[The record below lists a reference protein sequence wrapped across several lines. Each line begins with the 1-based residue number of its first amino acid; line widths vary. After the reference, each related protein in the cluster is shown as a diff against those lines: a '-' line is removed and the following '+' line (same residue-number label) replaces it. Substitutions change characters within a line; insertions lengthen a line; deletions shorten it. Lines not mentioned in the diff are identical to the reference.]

1 MNRSAS
7 KNSSGRSNRRPSAQ
21 EKSSRP
27 AFITGLLIGA
37 AVMYFVPPMLDNTS
51 QLRPSV
57 ASDLVD
63 KANIQELKFDFYTL
77 LKDNEILIS
86 DNQEAPKN
94 IADTGKDWQYLLQ
107 AGSFKNSQDAE
118 SFKVELLL
126 LNLPT
131 ESESVKGK
139 NGDIWHRVLVG
150 PFINTSKMAS
160 ARAKLAQNEIDSL
173 LLKRSQ

>member
-7 KNSSGRSNRRPSAQ
+7 KNSSGKGNRRPAAQ

-27 AFITGLLIGA
+27 AFIAGLLIGA
-37 AVMYFVPPMLDNTS
+37 AVMYFVPPMLNKTS
-51 QLRPSV
+51 QSNPSAV
-57 ASDLVD
+57 GELIE

-77 LKDNEILIS
+77 LKDNEILIP
-86 DNQEAPKN
+86 DDQEAQSNSINPDKN
-94 IADTGKDWQYLLQ
+94 TQYLLQ
-107 AGSFKNSQDAE
+107 AGSFKNVQDAE
-118 SFKVELLL
+118 NFKVQLLL
-126 LNLPT
+126 LNLPA
-131 ESESVKGK
+131 ESERVTRK

-150 PFINTSKMAS
+150 PFVNTSKIAS

>member
-7 KNSSGRSNRRPSAQ
+7 KNSSGRSNGRPAAQ

-27 AFITGLLIGA
+27 AFIAGLLIGS
-37 AVMYFVPPMLDNTS
+37 AVMYFVPPMLDDTS
-51 QLRPSV
+51 QSSPSV
-57 ASDLVD
+57 VGKLVE

-77 LKDNEILIS
+77 LKDNEILIP
-86 DNQEAPKN
+86 DDQEAQSNSINPDKN
-94 IADTGKDWQYLLQ
+94 AQYLLQ
-107 AGSFKNSQDAE
+107 AGSFKNVQDAE
-118 SFKVELLL
+118 NRKVQLLL
-126 LNLPT
+126 LNLPAVNERVT
-131 ESESVKGK
+131 SK

-150 PFINTSKMAS
+150 PFVNTSKIAS